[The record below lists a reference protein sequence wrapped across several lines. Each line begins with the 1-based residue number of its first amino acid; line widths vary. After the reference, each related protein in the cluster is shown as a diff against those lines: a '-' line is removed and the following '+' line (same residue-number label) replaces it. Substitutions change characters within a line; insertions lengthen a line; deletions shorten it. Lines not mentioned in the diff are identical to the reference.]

1 MTFIIP
7 SWYGFGNS
15 EQVINGEKYKL
26 NTYFGQM
33 PFVDVAMYMGVLV
46 FFLALFGMVSRWRE
60 PFVMFLTILTSIAL
74 LISFGRNFPLFFD
87 LLFNYFPN
95 FDKFRVPSMI
105 LIIPQMVM
113 PLLAGLSPSLSQ

>member
-15 EQVINGEKYKL
+15 DQIINGEKYKL

-33 PFVDVAMYMGVLV
+33 PFLDVAMYMGVLV

-105 LIIPQMVM
+105 LVIPQMVM
-113 PLLAGLSPSLSQ
+113 PILAGLGLRK